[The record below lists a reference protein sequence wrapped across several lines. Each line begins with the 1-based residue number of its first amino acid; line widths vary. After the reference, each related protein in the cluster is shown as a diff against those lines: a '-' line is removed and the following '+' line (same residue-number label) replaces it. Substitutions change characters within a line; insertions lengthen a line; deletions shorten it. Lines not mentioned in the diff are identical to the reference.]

1 MIPINYGIITVLN
14 CSITCNA
21 FTIKVSAFFYCEVTD
36 MPDTIES
43 PVLEVFSRWGA
54 AVSKITG
61 ADNYSMDGSETNA
74 SGKKAYAQL
83 YMLGN
88 PITRGDLEGDECATM
103 PSFQVN
109 CFTSGSKALTRVYE
123 LDKISH
129 KTMVS
134 MGFRRTYGPE
144 PMFFGDSGIKKLV
157 SRYSRIYTGTLLD

>member
-1 MIPINYGIITVLN
+1 
-14 CSITCNA
+14 
-21 FTIKVSAFFYCEVTD
+21 

-43 PVLEVFSRWGA
+43 PVVEVFTRWGA

-61 ADNYSMDGSETNA
+61 ADNYSMDNSETNA

-88 PITRGDLEGDECATM
+88 PTTRGDLEGDECATM

-123 LDKISH
+123 LDKVSH
-129 KTMVS
+129 QVMVN

-144 PMFFGDSGIKKLV
+144 FADMGDSGIKRLI
-157 SRYSRIYTGTLLD
+157 SRYSRIYTGTLLNQKKQKCFYFFT

>member
-1 MIPINYGIITVLN
+1 
-14 CSITCNA
+14 
-21 FTIKVSAFFYCEVTD
+21 

-88 PITRGDLEGDECATM
+88 PITRGDLISIHAPAKGATAIFHK
-103 PSFQVN
+103 SSN
-109 CFTSGSKALTRVYE
+109 LYCETLTNTTQINS
-123 LDKISH
+123 LSINA
-129 KTMVS
+129 
-134 MGFRRTYGPE
+134 
-144 PMFFGDSGIKKLV
+144 
-157 SRYSRIYTGTLLD
+157 

>member
-1 MIPINYGIITVLN
+1 
-14 CSITCNA
+14 
-21 FTIKVSAFFYCEVTD
+21 

-88 PITRGDLEGDECATM
+88 PTLRSDLEGNECATT
-103 PSFQVN
+103 PSFQVDS
-109 CFTSGSKALTRVYE
+109 FASGTKPLTKVY
-123 LDKISH
+123 KIDDASH
-129 KTMVS
+129 KAMVD
-134 MGFRRTYGPE
+134 MGYRRTYGPE
-144 PMFFGDSGIKKLV
+144 LMENADGSIKRVV
-157 SRYSRIYTGTLLD
+157 SRYSRVYAGKLLNE

>member
-1 MIPINYGIITVLN
+1 
-14 CSITCNA
+14 
-21 FTIKVSAFFYCEVTD
+21 

-88 PITRGDLEGDECATM
+88 PIARGDLEGDEY
-103 PSFQVN
+103 PFGVNSSF
-109 CFTSGSKALTRVYE
+109 AVYSAPQ
-123 LDKISH
+123 LVHCHVTFKKSPFSI
-129 KTMVS
+129 K
-134 MGFRRTYGPE
+134 GFA
-144 PMFFGDSGIKKLV
+144 
-157 SRYSRIYTGTLLD
+157 

>member
-1 MIPINYGIITVLN
+1 MQCVHSKSGRI
-14 CSITCNA
+14 
-21 FTIKVSAFFYCEVTD
+21 FYCEVTD

-88 PITRGDLEGDECATM
+88 PITRGDLEA
-103 PSFQVN
+103 
-109 CFTSGSKALTRVYE
+109 R
-123 LDKISH
+123 
-129 KTMVS
+129 
-134 MGFRRTYGPE
+134 FRSSLP
-144 PMFFGDSGIKKLV
+144 DW
-157 SRYSRIYTGTLLD
+157 

>member
-1 MIPINYGIITVLN
+1 MQCVHYEGGRI
-14 CSITCNA
+14 
-21 FTIKVSAFFYCEVTD
+21 FYCEVTD

-43 PVLEVFSRWGA
+43 PVLEVFSKWGA

-109 CFTSGSKALTRVYE
+109 CFTSGSSYQ
-123 LDKISH
+123 
-129 KTMVS
+129 M
-134 MGFRRTYGPE
+134 
-144 PMFFGDSGIKKLV
+144 
-157 SRYSRIYTGTLLD
+157 

>member
-1 MIPINYGIITVLN
+1 
-14 CSITCNA
+14 
-21 FTIKVSAFFYCEVTD
+21 

-88 PITRGDLEGDECATM
+88 HG
-103 PSFQVN
+103 
-109 CFTSGSKALTRVYE
+109 
-123 LDKISH
+123 
-129 KTMVS
+129 
-134 MGFRRTYGPE
+134 
-144 PMFFGDSGIKKLV
+144 
-157 SRYSRIYTGTLLD
+157 

>member
-1 MIPINYGIITVLN
+1 M
-14 CSITCNA
+14 S
-21 FTIKVSAFFYCEVTD
+21 KV
-36 MPDTIES
+36 
-43 PVLEVFSRWGA
+43 
-54 AVSKITG
+54 TG

-109 CFTSGSKALTRVYE
+109 CFTSGSKALTRLYE

-129 KTMVS
+129 KAMVS

-144 PMFFGDSGIKKLV
+144 PMFLV
-157 SRYSRIYTGTLLD
+157 TVELKSL

>member
-1 MIPINYGIITVLN
+1 MQCVHYKGGRI
-14 CSITCNA
+14 
-21 FTIKVSAFFYCEVTD
+21 FYCEVTD

-54 AVSKITG
+54 AVSNITG

-129 KTMVS
+129 KAMVS

>member
-1 MIPINYGIITVLN
+1 
-14 CSITCNA
+14 
-21 FTIKVSAFFYCEVTD
+21 

-43 PVLEVFSRWGA
+43 PVLEVFTRWGA

-61 ADNYSMDGSETNA
+61 ADNYSMDNSETNA
-74 SGKKAYAQL
+74 SGKKSYAQL

-88 PITRGDLEGDECATM
+88 PTTRGDLEGDECATM

-123 LDKISH
+123 LDKVSH
-129 KTMVS
+129 NAMVS

-144 PMFFGDSGIKKLV
+144 FADMGDSGIKRLI
-157 SRYSRIYTGTLLD
+157 SRYSRIYTGTLLN